1 MKRRIRARFERN
13 EGLFAKTQA
22 LSALPR
28 VKLADGS
35 GTIWTV
41 RAFGRAGTIGTIEPH
56 SYPHEVD
63 RRLASV
69 GLATQPPGSRRLCGT
84 CHGRWRSIEH
94 GRFRSHPAD
103 ARSRARQFELSRL
116 ARRRAVRGTLF
127 LAGEPRILRML
138 PVILATAHLWFEQ
151 EPCLSRLAENE
162 IEDRRG
168 EDRDPRV
175 PHDEDPEIPLH
186 AATME
191 RRSGARY
198 LSSRTMLSA
207 QRSPR
212 LRRSRS
218 GSRAGGRR
226 S

>member
-1 MKRRIRARFERN
+1 M
-13 EGLFAKTQA
+13 
-22 LSALPR
+22 
-28 VKLADGS
+28 
-35 GTIWTV
+35 
-41 RAFGRAGTIGTIEPH
+41 
-56 SYPHEVD
+56 
-63 RRLASV
+63 
-69 GLATQPPGSRRLCGT
+69 
-84 CHGRWRSIEH
+84 
-94 GRFRSHPAD
+94 
-103 ARSRARQFELSRL
+103 
-116 ARRRAVRGTLF
+116 F

-207 QRSPR
+207 QTSPR
-212 LRRSRS
+212 GYGAHGQEAEQEDGDLEGQVVFHPATCRMMRSLQPFGVAPD
-218 GSRAGGRR
+218 GSFT
-226 S
+226 